1 MQEQRTTVTTTLFVA
16 TACALLLGGVSCTRR
31 HSPQV
36 TTRLIYWSANNQYEV
51 DLAKAL
57 TAEWNTLHPEI
68 PVVHQPVPES
78 QSTEEAI
85 LAAVV
90 GKTTPDVFSNMW
102 PGDVEAYARA
112 GQLVPLDTFP
122 DFAATI
128 GARVDSLLLEEARSG
143 DGHLYQIPW
152 KSNPVMVIYNV
163 KMLAEA
169 GFSHF
174 PATYSEYLDAANK
187 VTRDTDGDGHIDR
200 WMGITDIRALWWQ
213 RFFDFYPLYIAATGG
228 RTLLEHGKVCF
239 DNREAIEVF
248 AFLRT
253 LFARG
258 YFPKERMVGRTDA
271 FLQGMVASR
280 FTGPWEIRHAEK
292 FKPEGFVYD
301 FAPMPRPDGAQG
313 PVYTYGDM
321 KNIVIF
327 KNTRFPRQAWEF
339 AKFLVSREA
348 DLKLLEL
355 TDQLPLRKGLLGD
368 PLYAPYFARNPFMV
382 RFASQASLVRGT
394 DTSPVLKEIF
404 DIISNEFEACVVYG
418 VKTPE
423 RAIADAAAQARL
435 VLE

>member
-1 MQEQRTTVTTTLFVA
+1 MNRKAIVA
-16 TACALLLGGVSCTRR
+16 SAITIPAAACALLLTWSSCGTRASR
-31 HSPQV
+31 EASPH
-36 TTRLIYWSANNQYEV
+36 LIYWSANNQYEV
-51 DLAKAL
+51 DLAKGL
-57 TAEWNTLHPEI
+57 TAEWNALHQEI

-78 QSTEEAI
+78 QSTEEAV

-112 GQLVPLDTFP
+112 GQLVALDTFP
-122 DFAATI
+122 DFAETI

-143 DGHLYQIPW
+143 DGHIYQIPW

-169 GFSHF
+169 GFHRF
-174 PATYSEYLDAANK
+174 PATYSEYLQAASR
-187 VTRDTDGDGHIDR
+187 VTLDTDGDSHTDR

-228 RTLLEHGKVCF
+228 RTLLEHGKVSF
-239 DNREAIEVF
+239 DNREAVEVF

-253 LFARG
+253 LFANG
-258 YFPKERMVGRTDA
+258 FFPKERMVGRSDV
-271 FLQGMVASR
+271 FLQGIVASR

-301 FAPMPRPDGAQG
+301 FAPMPRPDHAEG

-327 KNTRFPRQAWEF
+327 KNTRYPRQAWEF

-355 TDQLPLRKGLLGD
+355 TDQLPLRKGLVED
-368 PLYAPYFARNPFMV
+368 SLYTSYFARNPFML
-382 RFASQASLVRGT
+382 RFAAQARFVRGT
-394 DTSPVLKEIF
+394 DTSPVLKEVF
-404 DIISNEFEACVVYG
+404 DIVSHEFEACVVYG
-418 VKTPE
+418 AKTPE
-423 RAIADAAAQARL
+423 RAIADAARQARII
-435 VLE
+435 LE